1 MDVLGSIATV
11 FGRAGFEIF
20 LVGGSVRDR
29 LLGRGSK
36 DVDLTTN
43 ARPADI
49 KRLLKQA
56 KPDGLYDIGERFGT
70 VGAIFG
76 DGRVEITTY
85 RSEWYP
91 DEESRHPQVEFG
103 DRLEDDLA
111 RRDFTIN
118 AMAQDIGTGKIEDPH
133 HGMTDL
139 AKGTLRAVGI
149 AVDRFGEDPLRM
161 LRAVRLATQLRF
173 EIERKTAAAIKDNAG
188 RLQFISGERIRD
200 EMTKILVSDG
210 ASAGIMRMFELGLV
224 RFIIPELAELASTD
238 QDERHQHKDVLTHTL
253 QVVGGVP
260 AEPVIR
266 LAALLHDIG
275 KPKTK
280 SVKNGK
286 VQFHGHEIVGTRL
299 ARKILERLRYDK
311 ATIGAVADLV
321 AWHMRS
327 NLYES
332 DWSDGAVRR
341 YMRDVGERRAELL
354 TLSRADITSYRPKRI
369 EAGLKRVAEL
379 EARCELLAGQADV
392 EKMDSPLDG
401 TELME
406 LFGREPG
413 PWIKP
418 IKEYLLGLV
427 LDGDLDQDDK
437 SGAARLA
444 GEFVADRNTAT
455 EEAKKE
461 EGTAGSDAAG
471 ATAGD

>member
-29 LLGRGSK
+29 LLGRASK

-43 ARPADI
+43 ARPPDI
-49 KRLLKQA
+49 KRLLRQA
-56 KPDGLYDIGERFGT
+56 KPDSLYDIGARFGT

-76 DGRVEITTY
+76 EVRVEITTY
-85 RSEWYP
+85 RTEWYP
-91 DEESRHPQVEFG
+91 EEESRHPEVEFG

-118 AMAQDIGTGKIEDPH
+118 AIAQDIGTGRIEDPH
-133 HGMTDL
+133 GGVADL
-139 AKGTLRAVGI
+139 AKTTLRAVGI
-149 AVDRFGEDPLRM
+149 PAERFHEDPLRM
-161 LRAVRLATQLRF
+161 LRAVRLATQLKF

-200 EMTKILVSDG
+200 ELMKILVSDRPG
-210 ASAGIMRMFELGLV
+210 QGIMSMFGLGLI
-224 RFIIPELAELASTD
+224 RFVMPELAELASTD

-275 KPKTK
+275 KPATMK
-280 SVKNGK
+280 VANGK
-286 VQFHGHEIVGTRL
+286 VQFHGHEIVGARL
-299 ARKILERLRYDK
+299 ARKILERLRLDK
-311 ATIGAVADLV
+311 ATIQAVTDLV

-341 YMRDVGERRAELL
+341 YMRDVGVRRAQLL
-354 TLSRADITSYRPKRI
+354 TLSRADITSYRARRI
-369 EAGLKRVAEL
+369 EVGLRRVAEL
-379 EARCELLAGQADV
+379 EARCDLLAGQADV
-392 EKMDSPLDG
+392 DKMDSPLDG
-401 TELME
+401 ADLME

-427 LDGDLDQDDK
+427 LDGDLEQGDK
-437 SGAARLA
+437 KAATRLAKKFVAAGPAADPDSKDEDGAA
-444 GEFVADRNTAT
+444 G
-455 EEAKKE
+455 
-461 EGTAGSDAAG
+461 AG
-471 ATAGD
+471 ATAAE